1 MVWQVSECIPSKYG
15 MIENVLRLTVEA
27 DNSTE
32 AVGVLNKYGFDVV
45 GINETFNNII
55 VGERK

>member
-1 MVWQVSECIPSKYG
+1 MVWQVGEYIPSKYG

-32 AVGVLNKYGFDVV
+32 AVEVLNKYGFDVV
-45 GINETFNNII
+45 GINEVFNNII

>member
-1 MVWQVSECIPSKYG
+1 MIWQVSEYTPSRYG

-27 DNSTE
+27 EDSAE
-32 AVGVLNKYGFDVV
+32 AVEVLNKYGFDVV
-45 GINETFNNII
+45 GINEAFNNII

>member
-1 MVWQVSECIPSKYG
+1 MIWQVSEYIPSKYG

-32 AVGVLNKYGFDVV
+32 AVEVLNKYGLDVV
-45 GINETFNNII
+45 GINEAFNNII

>member
-1 MVWQVSECIPSKYG
+1 MVWQVSEYIPSKYG

-32 AVGVLNKYGFDVV
+32 AVEILNKYGFDVV
-45 GINETFNNII
+45 GINEVFNNII